1 MAKNVIRTSEWYE
14 RTTKNGT
21 YQKRRFNAVAL
32 SQSRIARQM
41 TAEAGWTKVA
51 GNPVGVE
58 NAAKA
63 KATPAKPKS
72 NAKQVEVPADEQPE
86 QNVEIE

>member
-21 YQKRRFNAVAL
+21 HQKRKFNAVAL

-41 TAEAGWTKVA
+41 TADAGWTKVA
-51 GNPVGVE
+51 GNPVGV
-58 NAAKA
+58 A
-63 KATPAKPKS
+63 ATPKAKPKS